1 MNKVQMQE
9 TLQSLLEDGSGGSS
23 LPGLDFDSIVNNL
36 IEKRYAFLKELSPS
50 ERQKKEEEIIEYYNT
65 TASNE
70 INSNI
75 AKIKKSY
82 SSINNQII
90 TLQESIAGA
99 TASNAIP
106 SVITTGSA
114 ASVPNPAYALM
125 ENKQKVGTLK
135 SLIETTSSSFV
146 ELLDSSLKIDFE
158 LPDSI
163 LTLIETFKTLKQSLS
178 NIPI

>member
-9 TLQSLLEDGSGGSS
+9 TLQSLLEDDSGGSS

-125 ENKQKVGTLK
+125 ENKQKTMKLF
-135 SLIETTSSSFV
+135 L
-146 ELLDSSLKIDFE
+146 LKI
-158 LPDSI
+158 S
-163 LTLIETFKTLKQSLS
+163 TFLLFVYF
-178 NIPI
+178 P